1 MKTIMETTPRLYVP
15 WDVEVAEINFGA
27 NCGPCSF
34 AAITGKEVC
43 RVMALFPH
51 FENAQWTNLT
61 QMMRAFSDSGHETRM
76 RRCEFP
82 DRGVALIQW
91 LGPWTEKRFFSRWS
105 LIHTHWVAVEGGW
118 IYDYSVGAWQTV
130 SAWQATVA
138 DEFISEIPGAR
149 GWAVKYGISVWRSDS
164 GSIFST
170 GLSISSSEALF
181 SLSP

>member
-43 RVMALFPH
+43 RVMVHFPH
-51 FENAQWTNLT
+51 FESVQCTNLT
-61 QMMRAFSDSGHETRM
+61 QMMKAFSGSNYEINL
-76 RRCEFP
+76 RRCELP

-91 LGPWTEKRFFSRWS
+91 LGPWTKKHFFSRWS
-105 LIHTHWVAVEGGW
+105 LIHTHWVAVDRGR
-118 IYDYSVGAWQTV
+118 IYDHTVGAWQTI
-130 SAWQATVA
+130 SAWQETVA
-138 DEFISEIPGAR
+138 AEFLSEISGAT
-149 GWAVKYGISVWRSDS
+149 GWAVKYGIDICSSET
-164 GSIFST
+164 FSAAH
-170 GLSISSSEALF
+170 GEPSISSPEWAF